1 MNAPD
6 HRGRADL
13 LLPWVLAVLSGVM
26 VGISFPPWDRPWLSW
41 LPWVA
46 LAPLCWAL
54 WMMDLPVRR
63 ALRCFLLGWVTGT
76 VSFLISLFWIT
87 TVTGPGWVALCL
99 ILGLYP
105 ACWALFAG
113 VVLRAFGEQ
122 GDSGMAW
129 LGSFRNL
136 CTAVL
141 AAASWT
147 AAEWMRGTLF
157 SGFGWNSLGVAQSG
171 NIPMIQIAGITGT
184 AGLTFLCALMSA
196 TLAIT
201 LRRIPREIRLR
212 RSRPHADF
220 LLVVLLVAFVFG
232 YGVRRLTAPASETI
246 PLRVAGIQGNVPVY
260 DYWDTRCEER
270 IMAGYV
276 RQTKLALTT
285 RPDLVVWPE
294 AATPRPLLLDEIIA
308 GQVKELAAG
317 TPADFLIGSV
327 HYEAEPRGDY
337 NSAILLTDHAARAQI
352 YNKVHLVPFGE
363 FVPFRRLFPPLAW
376 IVGDRVKY
384 DFDPG
389 KGPAVLELA
398 VKPVKLGPLICFEDT
413 LGDLARGFAALGAQ
427 LLVTLTNDGWFE
439 HSIASRQHLAN
450 ARLRTVETGLP
461 LLRVAD
467 TGVTCLIDRFGRLR
481 DLLCGPDGNT
491 FVEGILQ
498 VSVPVPA
505 RPEPTFYTRHGELF
519 AETCLGVTLAALLG
533 WLVAAARFRD
543 R

>member
-1 MNAPD
+1 M
-6 HRGRADL
+6 
-13 LLPWVLAVLSGVM
+13 LLPWGLAVLSGVLLG
-26 VGISFPPWDRPWLSW
+26 VCFPPWDRPWLSW

-54 WMMDLPVRR
+54 WMLPVPGSLNLRQR

-99 ILGLYP
+99 IVGLYP
-105 ACWALFAG
+105 ACWGLFAG
-113 VVLRAFGEQ
+113 VVLRAFGERC
-122 GDSGMAW
+122 DPAAAW

-136 CTAVL
+136 ITAVL

-147 AAEWMRGTLF
+147 AAEWLRGTLF
-157 SGFGWNSLGVAQSG
+157 SGFGWNSLGVTQAG
-171 NIPMIQIAGITGT
+171 NIPMIQVAGITGT
-184 AGLTFLCALMSA
+184 AGLTFLCALMAA
-196 TLAIT
+196 TVAIT
-201 LRRIPREIRLR
+201 FRRLPREIRLR
-212 RSRPHADF
+212 RSRPHLDF
-220 LLVVLLVAFVFG
+220 LLVVLLVAVVFG
-232 YGVRRLTAPASETI
+232 YGVRRLSRPAAETI

-260 DYWDTRCEER
+260 DYWDPRCEER
-270 IMAGYV
+270 IMEGYV
-276 RQTKLALTT
+276 RQTKLALAT
-285 RPDLVVWPE
+285 RPDLVIWPE

-337 NSAILLTDHAARAQI
+337 NSAILLTDHAASAQI

-389 KGPAVLELA
+389 KGPAVLELS

-413 LGDLARGFAALGAQ
+413 LGDLTRGFAGLGAQ

-481 DLLCGPDGNT
+481 DVLCGPDGNT
-491 FVEGILQ
+491 FIEGILQ

-505 RPEPTFYTRHGELF
+505 HPEQTFYTRHGELF
-519 AETCLGVTLAALLG
+519 AQSCLGLSLIAFLG
-533 WLVAAARFRD
+533 WLPMAVRTGKR
-543 R
+543 